1 MKNIFL
7 SISIIIISTCLYS
20 QNPKQKIFNAS
31 EIYFYGYD
39 FSHFKLAEA
48 KRINDGA
55 EVAGYIERW
64 VEHMDA
70 NLPITSLTSKMGVT
84 IVPRYDVT
92 NIKNRIIVPENVV
105 STHEHFINQVTIETA
120 IKEYELHEKSG
131 IGMVIIIECFYK
143 ATKTASVYYLFFDIA
158 TREIL
163 DNYRFTTNKPGGTGL
178 KSFWGEN
185 LEYNFKK
192 YIHTYYLSE
201 KKAFKKTLFD

>member
-1 MKNIFL
+1 MRKLILGFL
-7 SISIIIISTCLYS
+7 IIITSTYSYS
-20 QNPKQKIFNAS
+20 QNPKKEIFTAS
-31 EIYFYGYD
+31 KIYFYGYD

-70 NLPITSLTSKMGVT
+70 NLPITSLTKKMGVT

-105 STHEHFINQVTIETA
+105 STHEHFINQVTLETA

-131 IGMVIIIECFYK
+131 IGLVIIIECFYK

-192 YIHTYYLSE
+192 YIHSYYLPE
-201 KKAFKKTLFD
+201 KKANK